1 MPQQISTTPEQSRR
15 LLACGVS
22 ADTADMCWHGAIV
35 PRGGSLT
42 SMPEPSEEWDLWADS
57 YDSMPEEMQKAKLFE
72 DYYEIQPAWSLSA
85 LLGLLPK
92 EIYDEDGNGFYF
104 SLAQEYPANEDYKA
118 AYKPCWFDGDAF
130 IEKRSPSPFEACVQ
144 LVECLAVNGY
154 KLNKP
159 QKDRPSWKRYLRS
172 CAESEKKSSK

>member
-22 ADTADMCWHGAIV
+22 ADTADMVWTHFESDGEKYEQLSVMDESAYEV
-35 PRGGSLT
+35 ASLT
-42 SMPEPSEEWDLWADS
+42 P
-57 YDSMPEEMQKAKLFE
+57 
-72 DYYEIQPAWSLSA
+72 IPAWSLGA

-104 SLAQEYPANEDYKA
+104 SLAQEYPANEDYNA
-118 AYKPCWFDGDAF
+118 AYKPCWDNGDAF
-130 IEKRSPSPFEACVQ
+130 IEKRSLSPFEACVQ
-144 LVECLAVNGY
+144 LVECLAANGY

-159 QKDRPSWKRYLRS
+159 QKD
-172 CAESEKKSSK
+172 